1 MKERIEGYGILI
13 TRTDGTAFF
22 ANGREFGCFIAKKR
36 WEAVEKKKTLSEHIS
51 GKRMK
56 VVKVAV
62 TWELL

>member
-22 ANGREFGCFIAKKR
+22 ASGKEHGCFIAKKR
-36 WEAVEKKKTLSEHIS
+36 REAVERKQALSEHIS